1 MFTSKLIQG
10 LHAMPAPGP
19 RLRRDARKQCPVEP
33 AGLGRASKER
43 PQVRTEHGRQA
54 AWVSDLTS
62 GCLFFSGWGAARLRW
77 PSYLHDKDAHPH
89 RAEHMLVVIEP
100 HLHLFIATLGSEDHK
115 VKGLA

>member
-1 MFTSKLIQG
+1 
-10 LHAMPAPGP
+10 MPCGAC
-19 RLRRDARKQCPVEP
+19 R
-33 AGLGRASKER
+33 AGTGIEREASG
-43 PQVRTEHGRQA
+43 QNG
-54 AWVSDLTS
+54 AWTS
-62 GCLFFSGWGAARLRW
+62 GCLGQRFDFRCLFFSGWGAARLRW